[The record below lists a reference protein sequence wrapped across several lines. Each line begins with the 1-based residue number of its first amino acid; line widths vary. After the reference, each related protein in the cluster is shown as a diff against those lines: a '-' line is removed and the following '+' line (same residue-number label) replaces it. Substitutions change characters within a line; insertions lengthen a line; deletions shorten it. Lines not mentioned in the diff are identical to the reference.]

1 MNKTDDNIKE
11 YFLERSIQPAQD
23 SWENLEKALA
33 KKKIKQRWK
42 YYFTGITATVVVL
55 LVFILGIQ
63 TNPISEK
70 EHIPVKSTNAIIVE
84 TQKKTYDEKVNKELV
99 EIEKERYKLQQS
111 IAAKSKKTENKQVL
125 KKVAPILLD
134 KNIHTKNIVIEN
146 TFKEVINKEEELEK
160 TVNSYLEKAQIE
172 ARAQKILFGSSNY
185 VDAQL
190 LQKDVEETV
199 NPSIPTKINH
209 WLEQRIIQL
218 KSTVVN
224 SISKR
229 STNNN
234 LINKN

>member
-1 MNKTDDNIKE
+1 MNKIDNNIKE

-23 SWENLEKALA
+23 SWGNLEKALA
-33 KKKIKQRWK
+33 KKKTKQRRK
-42 YYFTGITATVVVL
+42 YYFTGITAAVVVL
-55 LVFILGIQ
+55 LVFVLGIQ

-70 EHIPVKSTNAIIVE
+70 EHIPIKSTSPIIVE
-84 TQKKTYDEKVNKELV
+84 TQKKTHDEKVNKELV
-99 EIEKERYKLQQS
+99 EIDKERRKPQQN
-111 IAAKSKKTENKQVL
+111 IVAKSKKAENKQAL

-134 KNIHTKNIVIEN
+134 KNIHTKNIAIEN
-146 TFKEVINKEEELEK
+146 TFKEVINKEELEK
-160 TVNSYLEKAQIE
+160 TVNSYLKKAQIE
-172 ARAQKILFGSSNY
+172 VRAQKILFGSSNY

-224 SISKR
+224 SISKK
-229 STNNN
+229 STNKN